1 CPNKCRNK
9 ERPRLWEKR
18 LKHSALLLTSYRYD
32 DCCAFA
38 TVECGGQTAYAQK
51 HKLKPTIV
59 TKTEALSSHLGYEEL
74 FLWFSH
80 STTFQY
86 VQIITA

>member
-1 CPNKCRNK
+1 M
-9 ERPRLWEKR
+9 
-18 LKHSALLLTSYRYD
+18 
-32 DCCAFA
+32 
-38 TVECGGQTAYAQK
+38 ECGGQTAYAQK